1 MTSSPQNCIFTDNY
15 NRLMDDYFDVF
26 IVSLVKIANGSSQ
39 ASQDRKVQD
48 YSKAIK
54 HPTELGN

>member
-1 MTSSPQNCIFTDNY
+1 MPSSPQNCIFTDNY

-26 IVSLVKIANGSSQ
+26 IVSLVKIAYGSSQ
-39 ASQDRKVQD
+39 TSQD
-48 YSKAIK
+48 SKAIK